1 MKRKYIKRVAE
12 ASVIFNNYVSVRLM
26 TLGLDL
32 PNLLKEM
39 IVGVN
44 TRVIFKKQSEITG
57 KLKSSLTMNYSP
69 FRQTFELGKFISPAG
84 KSIINLVKLR
94 SLIRK
99 YR

>member
-1 MKRKYIKRVAE
+1 
-12 ASVIFNNYVSVRLM
+12 VRLM

-57 KLKSSLTMNYSP
+57 KLK
-69 FRQTFELGKFISPAG
+69 K
-84 KSIINLVKLR
+84 
-94 SLIRK
+94 
-99 YR
+99 